1 MWFWRIAGMG
11 SSAGFLC
18 KEPLANQIDIS
29 LWAGDRRFCCSNAV
43 EAEQAVSGQRGMRWM
58 VYLRAG
64 ETRLGVL

>member
-1 MWFWRIAGMG
+1 MG

-43 EAEQAVSGQRGMRWM
+43 EAEQAVSGQRGMR
-58 VYLRAG
+58 
-64 ETRLGVL
+64 